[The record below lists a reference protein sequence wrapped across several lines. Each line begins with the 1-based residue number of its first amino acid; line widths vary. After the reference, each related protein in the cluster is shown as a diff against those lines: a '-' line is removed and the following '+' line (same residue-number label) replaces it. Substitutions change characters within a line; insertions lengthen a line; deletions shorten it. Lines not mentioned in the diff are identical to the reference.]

1 MKKVQN
7 FQKKL
12 IRMDQLL
19 SFNKQDIKYEI
30 LREALE
36 FMTEIGSSISV
47 LFLFLTIS
55 IVIDWKLIFLFLPIY
70 LFQVLVVETVKLTF
84 RRKHPK
90 NEVGFLQLPISFFGC
105 FLLNRN
111 RFTDWHPYLCLLN
124 FT

>member
-47 LFLFLTIS
+47 LSLFLTIKRYHS
-55 IVIDWKLIFLFLPIY
+55 SAFQNLRQQRILEKFNLFWYACPASY
-70 LFQVLVVETVKLTF
+70 L
-84 RRKHPK
+84 
-90 NEVGFLQLPISFFGC
+90 
-105 FLLNRN
+105 
-111 RFTDWHPYLCLLN
+111 
-124 FT
+124 